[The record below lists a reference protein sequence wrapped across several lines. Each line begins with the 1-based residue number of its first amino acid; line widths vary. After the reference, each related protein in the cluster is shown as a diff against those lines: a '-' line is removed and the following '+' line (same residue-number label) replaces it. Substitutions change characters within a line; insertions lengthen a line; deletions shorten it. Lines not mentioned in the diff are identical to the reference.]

1 MSKFQW
7 LKDYQ
12 QLEYDIAYLEQ
23 NLERTKRELKRWVEG
38 DLSKVKLTADSH
50 GAKVE
55 DIIVRIETELA
66 HKQHDLDDIKRLVST
81 FEGLEHKILVGK
93 YIDGKT
99 LEDVAEELGYSAQYI
114 YNKHAQIKRMVSFA
128 ESYSV

>member
-23 NLERTKRELKRWVEG
+23 NLERTKRELHRWVSG
-38 DLSKVKLTADSH
+38 DLRDVKLTADSH

-66 HKQHDLDDIKRLVST
+66 HKQHDLDDIKRLVSN
-81 FEGLEHKILVGK
+81 FEGLENKILVGK

-114 YNKHAQIKRMVSFA
+114 YNKHAQIRRMVSFA

>member
-55 DIIVRIETELA
+55 DIIIRIETELA
-66 HKQHDLDDIKRLVST
+66 HKQHDLDDIKRLVSN
-81 FEGLEHKILVGK
+81 FEGLENKILVGK

-114 YNKHAQIKRMVSFA
+114 YNKHAQIRKMVSFA

>member
-1 MSKFQW
+1 MSKFRW

-12 QLEYDIAYLEQ
+12 QLEYEIAYLEQ
-23 NLERTKRELKRWVEG
+23 NLDRTKRELKRWVDG
-38 DLSKVKLTADSH
+38 DLSKIKLTAESH

-55 DIIVRIETELA
+55 EIIVRIEKELA
-66 HKQHDLDDIKRLVST
+66 HKRSDLADIKNLVST

-93 YIDGKT
+93 YIDGMT
-99 LEDVAEELGYSAQYI
+99 LEEVAEELGYSSQYI
-114 YNKHAQIKRMVSFA
+114 YNKHVQTRKMVSFA

>member
-55 DIIVRIETELA
+55 DIIIRIETELA
-66 HKQHDLDDIKRLVST
+66 HKRHDLDDIKRLVST

-114 YNKHAQIKRMVSFA
+114 YNKHAQIRRMVSFA

>member
-1 MSKFQW
+1 MSKFAW

-12 QLEYDIAYLEQ
+12 QLEYEIAYLEQ
-23 NLERTKRELKRWVEG
+23 NLDRTKRELKRWVDG
-38 DLSKVKLTADSH
+38 DLSKIKLTAESH

-55 DIIVRIETELA
+55 EIIIRIETELA
-66 HKQHDLDDIKRLVST
+66 HKRSDLNDIKKLVST

-93 YIDGKT
+93 YIDGRT
-99 LEDVAEELGYSAQYI
+99 LEEVAEELGYSSQYI
-114 YNKHAQIKRMVSFA
+114 YNKHAQIRRMVSFA

>member
-1 MSKFQW
+1 MSKFAW

-23 NLERTKRELKRWVEG
+23 NLDRTKRELERWIDG
-38 DLSKVKLTADSH
+38 DLSKVKLTAESH

-55 DIIVRIETELA
+55 EIIVRIEKELA
-66 HKQHDLDDIKRLVST
+66 YKRSDLNDIKKLVST

-93 YIDGKT
+93 YIDGRT
-99 LEDVAEELGYSAQYI
+99 LEEVAEELGYSAQYI
-114 YNKHAQIKRMVSFA
+114 YNKHAQIRRMVSFA